1 MKPLPVLAGALLAP
15 GDLEWSDFVKG
26 TSALERLDDDSPV
39 PIGAPVRGID
49 VLPAGFPHPSA
60 PRPLL
65 LALEVIRRLRV
76 EKGPDYGLVLGLSS
90 LHPEPAYV
98 EHALQHHDHP
108 ERMADMQAYRGD
120 FALEYLAATLGVTG
134 PRIRL
139 DSACASGSDA
149 LILAHQW
156 IERGW
161 AEDVLVVAAASML
174 NPIGLALFRNLRAL
188 NEEDDLEASRPF
200 DRRRR
205 GFVMG
210 EGAAAL
216 WLSGRRPDEPI
227 GYVCSYGQ
235 SMNAFKMTDMPTDLS
250 AMEQACRRA
259 LGPIDD
265 LAYISA
271 HGTSTP
277 ANDVCEARLYK
288 RILGERGAGVPISSL
303 KSMTGHCLGASS
315 LIEVLVCLDAL
326 REGVAPPTAHL
337 REPDPECDLNFVP
350 LKPQAIEGEFA
361 LSNAF
366 AFGGHNSSVLLSRQA
381 PC

>member
-15 GDLEWSDFVKG
+15 GNLQWSDFVCG
-26 TSALERLDDDSPV
+26 TSGLKRLDNTCPV
-39 PIGAPVRGID
+39 PIGAPVPGID
-49 VLPAGFPHPSA
+49 ALPAGFPHPSA

-65 LALEVIRRLRV
+65 LALEVARRLRL
-76 EKGPDYGLVLGLSS
+76 EEGPNYGLVLGLSS
-90 LHPEPAYV
+90 LYPEPAYV
-98 EHALQHHDHP
+98 EHALQNLGP

-120 FALEYLAATLGVTG
+120 FALEYLAGALGVTG

-139 DSACASGSDA
+139 DSACATGSDA

-156 IERGW
+156 IERDW

-188 NEEDDLEASRPF
+188 TEEDDLEASRPF

-216 WLSGRRPDEPI
+216 WLSGRRPDAPI

-235 SMNAFKMTDMPTDLS
+235 SMNAFKMTDMPTDLT
-250 AMEQACRRA
+250 AMEQACRQA
-259 LGPIDD
+259 LGPVED

-277 ANDVCEARLYK
+277 ANDVCEARLYRK
-288 RILGERGAGVPISSL
+288 ILGERWADVPISSL

-315 LIEVLVCLDAL
+315 LIEVLVCFEAL
-326 REGVAPPTAHL
+326 RARRAPPTAHL
-337 REPDPECDLNFVP
+337 REPDPECCLNFVP
-350 LKPQAIEGEFA
+350 LEAQAIEGEFA